1 MPDPGE
7 SSRPAAPRRRR
18 RRILIVAGAVLLVL
32 VVLVALVPTIAGSM
46 APRRVEAAINKSIN
60 GKATVDGA
68 SFSWFGGQRIG
79 PVTIA
84 DAHGNQVAVVTLEAE
99 RGLLGLARAGLGWG
113 PMNLGVARV
122 SGEATLYRYADGAAA
137 PEPPKPGT
145 PPRQPPPAAEPVSLP
160 RGLTATLI
168 LDNLDLRVVDVEQ
181 VKAGAPAAVARVPA
195 LKGTVSI
202 TDATAAAADVGGE
215 LFYGPRPDSP
225 SRPGGRV
232 AIVATADSLTD
243 SAGRLTPDLARVDA
257 KVVATDAAVVIA
269 DSLARMEGRLVEGLG
284 DRMRATVTVN
294 GTMANAD
301 AAITAAAPGLDADI
315 ALKSTDG
322 VLTAPRPG
330 TVRLAGDAI
339 VPLVPGLRETLEKSD
354 RVRLERAP
362 EVRLVL
368 DRLRLG
374 LPTGGGSLDLRGA
387 EVGMA
392 LQTAEAA
399 GQVAVPGPGG
409 EPGALRPFTVAP
421 ASLRLDSADLTREV
435 TLKGGTSATLAGQ
448 PAGTLD
454 VDMAA
459 GQPLDASG
467 GVRAGVAERLRGRA
481 ALTGVATA
489 IAQPFA
495 EAAGVDLARD
505 VGPQLDLSLV
515 AAQPEA
521 GGPSRITAQ
530 VASEN
535 INGAAAL
542 LVDPRTIRTAPEG
555 VDLRI
560 GTIGP
565 IATRA
570 LRDAGVTVESGGSVA
585 LTASDAAVDLDRL
598 RAAGGGTDLRAFS
611 GVVRVQAGQMAGR
624 LARAGEPVRTWQLA
638 PLNATINARDL
649 ASGASVKASTS
660 ATLDGE
666 PAVTIGV
673 DLAATGLVGPGGAP
687 AAGLPAI
694 NGRVAVSGVSTR
706 IAQPWV
712 EAAGL
717 DLPAGVGPK
726 MDVVLTA
733 ASRGGATGAAGGFPE
748 TDLDLSIRSAGVSG
762 TAPLTLAGRTV
773 RARGQTELS
782 IRSPGTLAGGA
793 ARQRGLALSE
803 GGSIRATTRDLAIE
817 FDRDWRPVLGRSVA
831 DVELTVGGF
840 SIGPAAEPAEAGAPA
855 PAPAAPVA
863 LNQMTAAAKLAPGR
877 DPSVSFR
884 GSASHGGAAFFSQ
897 GEMAFPGLIGD
908 GGALTPGTVRPVG
921 SIEINNLPT
930 TLATLVAPSRPAAP
944 GERAGL
950 DLARLLRDAAGP
962 TMSVTL
968 NSRPPRGGDAA
979 ARDIDLRVQSPGV
992 NGQAA
997 ATVNGTS
1004 LAVQTVDFRAR
1015 VSPELAATL
1024 IDAAGP
1030 GLASRPALA
1039 GPAMV
1044 TLSVSPVTI
1053 PLKGVAPDFTGA
1065 GDALLRVGLEGL
1077 TQVSNVVVAG
1087 DGGQPRDI
1095 GPIGLRDILLTASVP
1110 MGSLAKDGPAK
1121 PAEARLTG
1129 AILGADQRPVAAVEG
1144 GGRVVLAAGGPAGN
1158 LDATLKLN
1166 IQDAGWFDT
1175 FMGDPGLVSGAVGP
1189 TAELNSAATVEFTPG
1204 SFAYSRVVLSSSLN
1218 SPRMATMQGLK
1229 AAVTPGSVALQ
1240 APMVLSWAIDPA
1252 WANRYLR
1259 PSDPRQGGD
1268 ILRLAAP
1275 TRATLSVFRLA
1286 LSTAP
1291 GSGLMAP
1298 GKFEADAEFAAPR
1311 SDITVG
1317 PADRAVRTTLQNLR
1331 ARFAGGREPGTLGF
1345 SLSIDDA
1352 GGGRGPSGK
1361 PAVTAGGGLY
1371 GVSDAA
1377 GNPTLG
1383 QARLTATGAAYAVPT
1398 VLVDSLANQQGLLI
1412 EAIGPTSN
1420 LEFKTQGLS
1429 RSAGTFE
1436 IAATSPRIDARISG
1450 NMQTGTVVLPGTQRL
1465 AALKVVTPEF
1475 GEMLTAGLPQL
1486 ATIEKRPEDGPAT
1499 VSVTD
1504 LRAPIDGDWSK
1515 LNGTIVLDLAQ
1526 ARLQVSSMFGQ
1537 LLKLAGQQANSTVG
1551 RRLEPIRVVA
1561 QNGVLRYD
1569 RVTIPLGEF
1578 MLQTSGAVDL
1588 VNRQVDVVTY
1598 VPFGALSDEAAGLL
1612 GNDIGRLLG
1621 GRLAIDQATMVPIR
1635 TTGPFSNTQTKP
1647 DLEMFAKE
1655 AGRTLLGS
1663 PEKVIGGGLQDL
1675 LDKLGN
1681 GNKKRPDR

>member
-7 SSRPAAPRRRR
+7 SSRPAAPRTRRRR
-18 RRILIVAGAVLLVL
+18 RRILIAAGAFLLVL
-32 VVLVALVPTIAGSM
+32 VILVALVPTIAGGI
-46 APRRVEAAINKSIN
+46 APGRVEDAINKSIA

-79 PVTIA
+79 PVTIT
-84 DAHGNQVAVVTLEAE
+84 DEHGNQVAVVTLEAG

-113 PMNLGVARV
+113 PMDLGEARV
-122 SGEATLYRYADGAAA
+122 SGEATLYRYAEGAAA
-137 PEPPKPGT
+137 PEPPGSGT
-145 PPRQPPPAAEPVSLP
+145 PPRQPQPAAEPASLP

-181 VKAGAPAAVARVPA
+181 VKAGAPAAVARIPA

-202 TDATAAAADVGGE
+202 TDATAAAADVGGD

-232 AIVATADSLTD
+232 AVVATADSLTD

-257 KVVATDAAVVIA
+257 KIVATDAAVVIA
-269 DSLARMEGRLVEGLG
+269 DTLAGMEGRLVEGLG
-284 DRMRATVTVN
+284 DRLRATVRVS
-294 GTMANAD
+294 GTMANAEAEV
-301 AAITAAAPGLDADI
+301 AAVAPGLDADI

-330 TVRLAGDAI
+330 TVRLAGEAL

-368 DRLRLG
+368 DRLRVG
-374 LPTGGGSLDLRGA
+374 LPTGGGPLDLRGA
-387 EVGMA
+387 EVGVA

-409 EPGALRPFTVAP
+409 EPGTLRPFTVAP

-454 VDMAA
+454 VDLAA
-459 GQPLDASG
+459 AEPLEASG

-495 EAAGVDLARD
+495 EAAGIDLARD

-515 AAQPEA
+515 AAPPEA
-521 GGPSRITAQ
+521 GGPSRISAQ

-542 LVDPRTIRTAPEG
+542 LVDPRTIRTAQEG

-565 IATRA
+565 LATRM
-570 LRDAGVTVESGGSVA
+570 LRDAGVSVESGGSVA
-585 LTASDAAVDLDRL
+585 LTASDVAVDLDRL

-624 LARAGEPVRTWQLA
+624 LARGDEPVRTWQLA

-666 PAVTIGV
+666 PAGTIGI

-694 NGRVAVSGVSTR
+694 NGRLAVSGVSTR

-733 ASRGGATGAAGGFPE
+733 ASRGGATGAAGEFPE

-762 TAPLTLAGRTV
+762 TAPLTLAGRTI

-782 IRSPGTLAGGA
+782 IRSPGTLAGDA

-817 FDRDWRPVLGRSVA
+817 FDRDWRPVLGRSAA
-831 DVELTVGGF
+831 DIELTVGGF
-840 SIGPAAEPAEAGAPA
+840 SVGPAEEAEGAA
-855 PAPAAPVA
+855 ASVPAAPVA

-877 DPSVSFR
+877 DVSVSFR
-884 GSASHGGAAFFSQ
+884 GSASHGGAAFFTQ
-897 GEMAFPGLIGD
+897 GNMALPGLIGD
-908 GGALTPGTVRPVG
+908 AGALTPGAVRPVG
-921 SIEINNLPT
+921 SVEINNLPT
-930 TLATLVAPSRPAAP
+930 TLAALVSPSRPAAP

-968 NSRPPRGGDAA
+968 NSRPLQGGDAA
-979 ARDIDLRVQSPGV
+979 ARDIDLRLQSPGV

-1044 TLSVSPVTI
+1044 TLSVSPITI
-1053 PLKGVAPDFTGA
+1053 PLKGVALDFTGA
-1065 GDALLRVGLEGL
+1065 GDATLRVGLEGL
-1077 TQVSNVVVAG
+1077 TQVSNVVIAG
-1087 DGGQPRDI
+1087 EGGQPRDI

-1144 GGRVVLAAGGPAGN
+1144 GGRVVLALGGPSGN

-1166 IQDAGWFDT
+1166 IQNAGWFDT

-1204 SFAYSRVVLSSSLN
+1204 SFACSRVVLSSSLN
-1218 SPRMATMQGLK
+1218 SPRMATTQGLK
-1229 AAVTPGSVALQ
+1229 AVMAPGSVALQ

-1252 WANRYLR
+1252 WANRYLQS
-1259 PSDPRQGGD
+1259 SDPRQGGD

-1275 TRATLSVFRLA
+1275 TQATLSVFRLA

-1352 GGGRGPSGK
+1352 GGGRGPGGK

-1398 VLVDSLANQQGLLI
+1398 VLVDSIANQQGLLI

-1436 IAATSPRIDARISG
+1436 IAAASPRIEARISG

-1499 VSVTD
+1499 VTVTD

-1537 LLKLAGQQANSTVG
+1537 LLKLAGQEANSTVG
-1551 RRLEPIRVVA
+1551 RRLEPVRVVA

-1588 VNRQVDVVTY
+1588 VNRRVDVVTY
-1598 VPFGALSDEAAGLL
+1598 VPFGALSDEAAGLF
-1612 GNDIGRLLG
+1612 GNDIGQLLG
-1621 GRLAIDQATMVPIR
+1621 GRLAIEQATMVPIR

-1647 DLEMFAKE
+1647 DLELFAKE
-1655 AGRTLLGS
+1655 AGRNLLGS
-1663 PEKVIGGGLQDL
+1663 PEKILGGGLQDL

-1681 GNKKRPDR
+1681 GNKKKP